1 MDTAAG
7 VKMEER
13 PLLRQLLESD
23 DETGRPLGE
32 RLGFGDVLWGRLD
45 LVVVS
50 MVALVGQ
57 VILVPAGYMGAAQL
71 FAPAYQVSSVGF
83 FASVLISYAV
93 LMAAV
98 WLVGV
103 RRHGGSGA
111 DLGFRPLDARGLAGL
126 LAALA
131 ATVAAANIVVG
142 MATELPRTQDLFRF
156 GDSPIDIFLLALLV
170 TIAAPLAEETFFRGF
185 LLQGL
190 ARRFSF
196 WPAAVLT
203 SAAFALA
210 HVWWQLY
217 LPIFVLGLA
226 FAWLFWRTGSLWAPI
241 AAHATINATSLV
253 VALTIGR

>member
-1 MDTAAG
+1 
-7 VKMEER
+7 MEER
-13 PLLRQLLESD
+13 PLLRQLLET
-23 DETGRPLGE
+23 DEDSGRPLGE
-32 RLGFGDVLWGRLD
+32 RLGFGNVPWGRFD
-45 LVVVS
+45 LVAVTA
-50 MVALVGQ
+50 VALIGQ
-57 VILVPAGYMGAAQL
+57 VILVPIGYAGTAHVLAPVYQL
-71 FAPAYQVSSVGF
+71 SSVGF
-83 FASVLISYAV
+83 FLSTLASYA
-93 LMAAV
+93 LLTGAV

-103 RRHGGSGA
+103 RRHGASA
-111 DLGFRPLDARGLAGL
+111 VDLGFRPLDVRGLAGL

-131 ATVAAANIVVG
+131 LTVAGASAVAGLV
-142 MATELPRTQDLFRF
+142 ADLPRTQDVLRF
-156 GDSPIDIFLLALLV
+156 GHSTGDVILFGLLV
-170 TIAAPLAEETFFRGF
+170 MIAAPLAEETFFRGF

-190 ARRFSF
+190 ARRMSF
-196 WPAAVLT
+196 WPAAALT

>member
-1 MDTAAG
+1 
-7 VKMEER
+7 MEER
-13 PLLRQLLESD
+13 PLLSQLLEAD

-32 RLGFGDVLWGRLD
+32 RLGFGDVPWGRLD
-45 LVVVS
+45 LITVS
-50 MVALVGQ
+50 LVALIGQ
-57 VILVPAGYMGAAQL
+57 VILVPVGYVGTAQL
-71 FAPAYQVSSVGF
+71 FTSAFQESSFAF
-83 FASVLISYAV
+83 FLSVLASYMLLV
-93 LMAAV
+93 GAV

-131 ATVAAANIVVG
+131 ATVGAANVVAG
-142 MATELPRTQDLFRF
+142 LVTELPRTQDLFRF
-156 GDSPIDIFLLALLV
+156 GDSPIDIFLLAVLV

-203 SAAFALA
+203 SAAFAVA

-217 LPIFVLGLA
+217 LPVFVLGLA

-241 AAHATINATSLV
+241 AAHATINATSLL